1 MDEWDEEDGDE
12 VTDDGESVDTRTCP
26 ACGASV
32 YEHAD
37 VCPKCGEYLSD
48 DNTGRSRKPW
58 WIVLAALLVLSA
70 FVLHW
75 VFGRR

>member
-12 VTDDGESVDTRTCP
+12 GTDEDASVDTTTCP

-32 YEHAD
+32 YEGAD
-37 VCPKCGEYLSD
+37 VCPRCGEHLSD
-48 DNTGRSRKPW
+48 DTTGGRKRPL
-58 WIVLAALLVLSA
+58 WIVVAALLVIAA